1 MPPSCEVLSEYSLAF
16 MGNAFCIYSRHALHA
31 KYGSV
36 IDTSLCNCMQ
46 QADNTTVWEG
56 PGPHDVSVAAA
67 SFGDSQDWMP
77 FVGFSVCN
85 FLSLLTSVFSLLL
98 LLSLHLMQYSTV
110 FHAHKI
116 DDPKEQEHRDL
127 LTFSLV
133 SAALGTLIFS
143 ILCLLLAAHFAIM
156 ISFCRYNRS
165 TVWRLSIP
173 LGSLLTLVL
182 FVALLLFC
190 TKFLL
195 ARVFSRYRNDIKTG
209 LSNLRTNFRGGKANT
224 PRPSA

>member
-1 MPPSCEVLSEYSLAF
+1 MCTL
-16 MGNAFCIYSRHALHA
+16 
-31 KYGSV
+31 
-36 IDTSLCNCMQ
+36 
-46 QADNTTVWEG
+46 QADSTNVLEV
-56 PGPHDVSVAAA
+56 PGPHDVSAAAA

-156 ISFCRYNRS
+156 IRYALRGLHAPCAAS
-165 TVWRLSIP
+165 CPCTTSSKAGVLVRAQLLP
-173 LGSLLTLVL
+173 L
-182 FVALLLFC
+182 
-190 TKFLL
+190 
-195 ARVFSRYRNDIKTG
+195 
-209 LSNLRTNFRGGKANT
+209 
-224 PRPSA
+224 